1 MTRNGKENRSRC
13 CWVRQNLQSHLAAI
27 KNLGDLAELVATVDV
42 DTKRAKSSYE
52 EYSTKRYY
60 HCHKLK
66 KE

>member
-1 MTRNGKENRSRC
+1 MGKRIGVGVVGCGRISK
-13 CWVRQNLQSHLAAI
+13 SHLAAI
-27 KNLGDLAELVATVDV
+27 KNLGDLAELVAAVDV